1 MFSKTDHI
9 IQYMFETP
17 IDEFNVAKHLVS
29 VRSVLIDPSHDES
42 INEWNMYVANQ
53 DKWIVEDVDPM
64 IYPASNT
71 KEVFVPADA
80 QLGAYREYLAEWEAR
95 GWRIDSKKV
104 DEDKGRV
111 GYAISSPSRRE
122 KGNWPLDTVPL
133 IPATEAKKQAATG

>member
-42 INEWNMYVANQ
+42 INERNMYVANQ

-111 GYAISSPSRRE
+111 GYAIPSPSRRE